1 MLAFSLI
8 GGYVFSSLL
17 LMRYPSILHRRKK
30 IKFKCRH
37 ISHRGGAGENLENTM
52 TAFKFAADVTGTD
65 MLEIDCHATKDG
77 QVVVSHDDN
86 LLRSTG
92 RDVLISKT
100 NYQDLPPLKACMKV
114 DFYPDHSISAGD
126 DRRIPLL
133 ADVFKAFP
141 HLPINIDIKVDND
154 VLIQKVSDLTK
165 EFNREHLTVWGNK
178 SSIITN
184 KCYKQNPNIHLL
196 SSLRRVIWIV
206 VMFVTGLLP
215 FVPMKEDFFEVIM
228 PSILSRMMPPH
239 EISRWHK
246 FLIDLS
252 EKVLINKTLFKH
264 LERRGIQVYIWV
276 LNDEAEYDRAF
287 KAGATGVM
295 TDFPTKLKRYLEEHP
310 EYQLKPNEH
319 L

>member
-1 MLAFSLI
+1 MWLYILIAMLAFSLI

-154 VLIQKVSDLTK
+154 VLIQK
-165 EFNREHLTVWGNK
+165 
-178 SSIITN
+178 
-184 KCYKQNPNIHLL
+184 NPNIHLL